1 MGSWEGIMGK
11 VNDATR
17 LGGKETKFTSQKK
30 EGVPYDRM
38 GKNVRKTYKCP
49 TWQRTLKARLEN

>member
-1 MGSWEGIMGK
+1 MGSWEGIMGR
-11 VNDATR
+11 VTDATR

-38 GKNVRKTYKCP
+38 GKNVRKTY
-49 TWQRTLKARLEN
+49 

>member
-1 MGSWEGIMGK
+1 MGSWEGIMGR
-11 VNDATR
+11 VTDATR

-49 TWQRTLKARLEN
+49 T